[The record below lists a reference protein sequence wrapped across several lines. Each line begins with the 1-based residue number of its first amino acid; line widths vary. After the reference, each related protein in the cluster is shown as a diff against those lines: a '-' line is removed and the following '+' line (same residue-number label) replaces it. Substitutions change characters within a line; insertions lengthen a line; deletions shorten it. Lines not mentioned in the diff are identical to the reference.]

1 MMYLAYNILNV
12 LAIGFFLFS
21 VARFYNRHTE
31 YFLVLSIIF
40 IYWIQLVISSAYI
53 ETGVYLKDIGVRS
66 YPTGVTLRLVCM
78 LELFLIVFSVVASRL
93 SKIDVP
99 RAFSGRAYDETWWIR
114 FALICI
120 FAYRLVDVLI
130 SGNIVTN
137 PSLNRFNYYEMY
149 SKLPFASVIDYFSYP
164 LMWVCGLF
172 FALGKGRQKAVPLLI
187 FVFNCLTMYLRGIE
201 FGGYLQC
208 AVYFF
213 VPVLIPMA
221 KRNKLIKPK
230 YIAFAT
236 LAIALMLVPKYMHF
250 SDALDNNEADTSYG
264 LNTAGDF
271 LLYRALAQEA
281 DLTWEIDR
289 QIVEN
294 GTIDPSRMSDELALL
309 AGDSKTISS
318 TQYLMN
324 RGCSPSALIIY
335 SYSSAAVTGGY
346 PVLWAAILGYPFC
359 AVPIIIDSICII
371 LVARCIWTGIAKVKL
386 LRLLSAAYL
395 LCQYHTIVMSADMSS
410 LGNLLPHIFILYL
423 LLFGW
428 DKKATFP
435 VTQLPAKGRDFDE
448 ASYC

>member
-1 MMYLAYNILNV
+1 MYPAYNVLNV

-114 FALICI
+114 FVLICI

-221 KRNKLIKPK
+221 KRNKLIKDK
-230 YIAFAT
+230 
-236 LAIALMLVPKYMHF
+236 VH
-250 SDALDNNEADTSYG
+250 S
-264 LNTAGDF
+264 
-271 LLYRALAQEA
+271 
-281 DLTWEIDR
+281 
-289 QIVEN
+289 
-294 GTIDPSRMSDELALL
+294 
-309 AGDSKTISS
+309 
-318 TQYLMN
+318 
-324 RGCSPSALIIY
+324 
-335 SYSSAAVTGGY
+335 
-346 PVLWAAILGYPFC
+346 FC
-359 AVPIIIDSICII
+359 H
-371 LVARCIWTGIAKVKL
+371 L
-386 LRLLSAAYL
+386 
-395 LCQYHTIVMSADMSS
+395 
-410 LGNLLPHIFILYL
+410 
-423 LLFGW
+423 
-428 DKKATFP
+428 
-435 VTQLPAKGRDFDE
+435 
-448 ASYC
+448 SYCADAGS